1 MSEHVCT
8 HTLGDGPRKPAS
20 TAPQPPPRNRIDTP
34 RPRRERRLDEHAPPL
49 PPLFPPGPR
58 PRRDDRQWDLWQG
71 VCAERPFIGK
81 EWYHPGNWRKRLD
94 FGTGTFGDMGCH
106 IYDPVFAALALTGA
120 LSERPGYTKTSSSSR
135 TCSSSSSS
143 VCSGAKRSALKPRS
157 MPWSLMLPMISMR

>member
-1 MSEHVCT
+1 MNTRLRSRRSFLQDLA
-8 HTLGDGPRKPAS
+8 LGVMIAIGTSGKPF
-20 TAPQPPPRNRIDTP
+20 
-34 RPRRERRLDEHAPPL
+34 L
-49 PPLFPPGPR
+49 
-58 PRRDDRQWDLWQG
+58 
-71 VCAERPFIGK
+71 GK